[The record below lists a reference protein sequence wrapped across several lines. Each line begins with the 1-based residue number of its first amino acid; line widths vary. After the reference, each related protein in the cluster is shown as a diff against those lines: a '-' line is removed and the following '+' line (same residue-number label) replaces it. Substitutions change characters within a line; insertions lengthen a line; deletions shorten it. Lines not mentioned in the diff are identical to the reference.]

1 MQKEMKRTMVETYQP
16 TQAAA
21 KPTQLNAARQ
31 LRHRL
36 RRPLCR
42 QHRQRAFT
50 LLEVMLVLVI
60 IAAIAGIAVVNVGSF
75 QEKAYRRTAAA
86 EISNLKTMLDSYKL
100 EVGSYPTQLS
110 ALYEK
115 PSDLADPT
123 KWMKISKEPIKPDPW
138 GRPYEYTLNGAE
150 FELRSLGPDG
160 QSGNE
165 DDVT

>member
-1 MQKEMKRTMVETYQP
+1 MHNAMKLTMIDTAQQAHTAAQP
-16 TQAAA
+16 A
-21 KPTQLNAARQ
+21 Q
-31 LRHRL
+31 LRSIRHLRRL
-36 RRPLCR
+36 RR
-42 QHRQRAFT
+42 RAFT
-50 LLEVMLVLVI
+50 LLEIMLVLVI
-60 IAAIAGIAVVNVGSF
+60 IAAIAGIAVVNIGSF
-75 QEKAYRRTAAA
+75 QEKAFRRTAAA
-86 EISNLKTMLDSYKL
+86 EISTIKTMLDSYKL

>member
-1 MQKEMKRTMVETYQP
+1 MQKEMNRTMDTYQATP
-16 TQAAA
+16 PIQAAA
-21 KPTQLNAARQ
+21 EPSQLGSVRQ
-31 LRHRL
+31 LQLQRRHPI
-36 RRPLCR
+36 RR
-42 QHRQRAFT
+42 RAFT

-150 FELRSLGPDG
+150 FDLRSLGPDG

>member
-1 MQKEMKRTMVETYQP
+1 MQKEMNRTMDTYQATP
-16 TQAAA
+16 PIQAAA
-21 KPTQLNAARQ
+21 EPSQLGSVRQ
-31 LRHRL
+31 LQLQRRHPI
-36 RRPLCR
+36 RR
-42 QHRQRAFT
+42 RAFT

-75 QEKAYRRTAAA
+75 QEKAFRRTAAA

-150 FELRSLGPDG
+150 FDLRSLGPDG